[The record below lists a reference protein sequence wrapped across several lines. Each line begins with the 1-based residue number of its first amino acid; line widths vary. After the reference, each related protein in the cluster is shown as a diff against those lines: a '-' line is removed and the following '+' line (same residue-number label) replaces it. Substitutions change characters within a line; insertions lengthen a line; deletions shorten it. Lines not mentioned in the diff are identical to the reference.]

1 MKWNILYNTYMSIY
15 INGRIFYIVK
25 MPKMLFLKSTC
36 KNNRI
41 WIQVCN
47 AKTVR
52 WWQEMEAL
60 SWSLTIIHDMS
71 GIQRDHQKM
80 TKMTFPSPSRSR
92 MSWKFFFIFYHDEC
106 ATWSDTGMYIWEAQF
121 RWVYYSSV
129 RKTLEHNFYFN

>member
-1 MKWNILYNTYMSIY
+1 MKHFVQYIYVNIYQWQN
-15 INGRIFYIVK
+15 
-25 MPKMLFLKSTC
+25 FLHSKNAKNAFFKSTC

-92 MSWKFFFIFYHDEC
+92 MSWKFFLFFIMMSVQHDPIRGCIYGRLNLDE
-106 ATWSDTGMYIWEAQF
+106 W
-121 RWVYYSSV
+121 WVYYSSGS
-129 RKTLEHNFYFN
+129 KTLEQNFYFN